1 VDHSLSLKPEA
12 ANSLYRA
19 LGGRDRRKRAKKLA
33 EMFSEDA
40 EAIDKIKKLCE
51 SRKVTCEESLWV
63 DGVW

>member
-1 VDHSLSLKPEA
+1 MACRGEP
-12 ANSLYRA
+12 N
-19 LGGRDRRKRAKKLA
+19 GFRRMQSVRLQIKRAKKLA